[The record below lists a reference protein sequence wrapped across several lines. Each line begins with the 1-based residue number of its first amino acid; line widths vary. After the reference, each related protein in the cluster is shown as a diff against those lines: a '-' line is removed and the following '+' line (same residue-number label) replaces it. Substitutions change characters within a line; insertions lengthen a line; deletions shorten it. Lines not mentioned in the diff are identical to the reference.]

1 MLRLRK
7 KEIKD
12 GVIYYYYQKEG
23 QGKWGLLYYDI
34 KAGKC
39 GYIELAEDDEDDFPN
54 YRWHAFVRIRS
65 YIKENKYPEEDMVAW
80 Y

>member
-23 QGKWGLLYYDI
+23 KGEWGLLYYVI
-34 KAGKC
+34 ATKER
-39 GYIELAEDDEDDFPN
+39 GYIELAEGDLEN
-54 YRWHAFVRIRS
+54 SARYRNHAFYRIEK
-65 YIKENKYPEEDMVAW
+65 YIEENNFPEKATVAW
-80 Y
+80 G

>member
-23 QGKWGLLYYDI
+23 KGEWGLLYYNPTTEER
-34 KAGKC
+34 GFVQ
-39 GYIELAEDDEDDFPN
+39 LAEGDRKEDPR
-54 YRWHAFVRIRS
+54 YRNHAVYR
-65 YIKENKYPEEDMVAW
+65 IKEYIRNNNFPEKDLVAW
-80 Y
+80 G